1 MPEARTSGKIAS
13 SKKKVD
19 GLNTLE
25 SAATIL
31 GLTALATG
39 GYLYAG
45 VWPASQIF
53 GPTLLAGR
61 NPQEIA
67 LTFDDGPNERCT
79 PELLEIL
86 ARHRVRATFFMV
98 GKYIRQ
104 RPDIARAVQAAGHL
118 VGNHTMTHPMLMG
131 CSAKQIRE
139 ELRGC
144 KALLEDTLGA
154 PVHYFRPPFGAR
166 RPYVLREARALD
178 LTPVMWNV
186 TGHDWN
192 PCPAEQVQNTLT
204 QGIARNQQRRRGS
217 NLLLHDG
224 GHLEMGADRSH
235 TLRAVDWLLVQDRVG
250 RRFVT
255 IDQWNQA

>member
-1 MPEARTSGKIAS
+1 MNPLATSGA
-13 SKKKVD
+13 
-19 GLNTLE
+19 
-25 SAATIL
+25 IL
-31 GLTALATG
+31 GLAALSAG

-45 VWPASQIF
+45 VWPTSQIF
-53 GPTLLAGR
+53 GKTLVAGHNR
-61 NPQEIA
+61 QEIA

-86 ARHRVRATFFMV
+86 ARHQVRATFFMV

-104 RPDIARAVQAAGHL
+104 RPDLARAVHEAGHL

-131 CSAKQIRE
+131 CSRKQIRE
-139 ELRGC
+139 ELRDC
-144 KALLEDTLGA
+144 KALLEDTLGTA
-154 PVHYFRPPFGAR
+154 IHYFRPPFGAR
-166 RPYVLREARALD
+166 RPYVLREAKALG

-192 PCPAEQVQNTLT
+192 PCPSEQVERTLT
-204 QGIARNQQRRRGS
+204 AGIAKNQKQARSS

-235 TLRAVDWLLVQDRVG
+235 TLRAVDWLLSQGREDRSY
-250 RRFVT
+250 VT
-255 IDQWNQA
+255 VDAWSR